1 LLAELRQQGWDLA
14 RNASDDLGGSY
25 AAYYDGLVQLV
36 QNRGAATAW
45 LLEKYNPEFLAVHFL
60 ETDQVQHRFW
70 QFMRGEP
77 RYQTNG
83 PHTNAILGIFQ
94 ETEKAMAQ
102 ILEAAG
108 ADTTVCIMSDHGFG
122 PTRHQV
128 WLNNWL
134 VEQGFLAL
142 RPTFGVRFK
151 KWLYQM
157 GLSPAAI
164 REMAPE
170 RLKLAILQ
178 FFEQQKGRALAS
190 ELEEESASVQRKGL
204 MDWLTERL
212 AIDFYDV
219 DWAKTR
225 AFSTGTTSVGYV
237 WLNLVGRDP
246 QGIVQ
251 PGKDY
256 EQTRQ
261 EIAAVLKT
269 WEPVGKV
276 FYREQ
281 IWQGGK
287 LEQAPDLIIRWAE
300 PSTDARYF
308 QTRFS
313 SHHLIKPVPNDY
325 AGHRPQGLF
334 AFHGPKVQHGL
345 RLDADLL
352 DLTPTLLWLLD
363 QPVPTNMDGR
373 VLQEIFTDKRPLTF
387 VVPEEVQQDERALSE
402 SDEAAIMQSLKN
414 LGYIE

>member
-1 LLAELRQQGWDLA
+1 LRL
-14 RNASDDLGGSY
+14 Y
-25 AAYYDGLVQLV
+25 
-36 QNRGAATAW
+36 
-45 LLEKYNPEFLAVHFL
+45 
-60 ETDQVQHRFW
+60 
-70 QFMRGEP
+70 
-77 RYQTNG
+77 
-83 PHTNAILGIFQ
+83 Q
-94 ETEKAMAQ
+94 ETEIAVAQ

-108 ADTTVCIMSDHGFG
+108 EDVTVCIMSDHGFG

-134 VEQGFLAL
+134 VQQGFLSL
-142 RPTFGVRFK
+142 KPSFGVGLK
-151 KWLYQM
+151 KLLYRA

-178 FFEQQKGRALAS
+178 FFERQKGRALAS
-190 ELEEESASVQRKGL
+190 ELERDSAEVRRKGL

-212 AIDFYDV
+212 AVDFYDV
-219 DWAKTR
+219 NWAKTR

-237 WLNLVGRDP
+237 WLNLAGRDP

-251 PGKDY
+251 SGSEY

-261 EIAAVLKT
+261 EIARALKA
-269 WEPVGKV
+269 WEPVGEV
-276 FYREQ
+276 LFREDV
-281 IWQGGK
+281 WQGGK
-287 LEQAPDLIIRWAE
+287 LEQAPDIIVRWAR

-313 SHHLIKPVPNDY
+313 SHHLMKAVPNDY
-325 AGHRPQGLF
+325 AGHRPEGVF
-334 AFHGPKVQHGL
+334 AFYGPGVKGGRQ
-345 RLDADLL
+345 LDADLL
-352 DLTPTLLWLLD
+352 DLTPTLLWLLE

-373 VLQEIFTDKRPLTF
+373 ILQELFSHQHDPTF
-387 VVPEEVQQDERALSE
+387 VEPQAIEEDESGLSE